1 MRVNLAAL
9 ALFVFALTAEAV
21 AAPLFAPLATPPAA
35 GKEENAAPSFRLVP
49 YEELN
54 KKQRENHNFH
64 KVAAVL
70 ADYGY
75 NSIRLTD
82 DAEKADFLAVHI
94 DGKTILRVQLKG
106 RLEVNKKYMG
116 KDLHIAFPA
125 GAGAYVFPH
134 DEFVKK
140 AGELGKFTHTN
151 SWKKRGITSGPA
163 LPSGRLN
170 CSPPTAS
177 PPWSNPPRPSPPAP
191 SNSPPSLLKNSRSCG
206 IMQPESGVPA
216 PADFPNQGGANRVP
230 ENQVPNR

>member
-1 MRVNLAAL
+1 MPKPTQLVELAAL

-21 AAPLFAPLATPPAA
+21 AAPLLAPQATPPAA
-35 GKEENAAPSFRLVP
+35 GKEENTASSFRLVP
-49 YEELN
+49 YEDLTSR
-54 KKQRENHNFH
+54 QQENHNFH

-106 RLEVNKKYMG
+106 TLSVNKKYLG
-116 KDLHIAFPA
+116 KNLHIAFPA

-151 SWKKRGITSGPA
+151 SWKKKGHYM
-163 LPSGRLN
+163 
-170 CSPPTAS
+170 
-177 PPWSNPPRPSPPAP
+177 WPRPPKWALELLAP
-191 SNSPPSLLKNSRSCG
+191 HRL
-206 IMQPESGVPA
+206 A
-216 PADFPNQGGANRVP
+216 PK
-230 ENQVPNR
+230 E